1 MSVNI
6 MEAAQVSP
14 LTRRHVNDALSE
26 LHPRSGL
33 EVLKGDQISAQGF
46 NQGFN
51 PGRGVACTAQEP
63 QATPLQMFR
72 RGQRRARR

>member
-33 EVLKGDQISAQGF
+33 EVLKGRQIARENDIKTWSSRSCA
-46 NQGFN
+46 
-51 PGRGVACTAQEP
+51 PTTGRAAGVAVS
-63 QATPLQMFR
+63 
-72 RGQRRARR
+72 RG